1 MDLRDIQ
8 RLHEQYA
15 QGPITI
21 DVDAAPVAALS
32 PPAKSAQPP
41 QPTTRANLFAA
52 LDGNKRLIGM
62 MLLVAAVSLPVGM
75 MLASATKRSPATAP
89 ATTADTAATQP
100 PADVAPAESIQW
112 PGTKESTAT
121 EADVAKPS
129 AASAPSPTV
138 ASAVQAPKKV
148 QPSKSAPAEARKPD
162 PAAHS
167 LTRVVPKDASASAE
181 VKLF

>member
-21 DVDAAPVAALS
+21 DVDAAPVAALNA
-32 PPAKSAQPP
+32 PTKSAQPP
-41 QPTTRANLFAA
+41 QPTTKSNLLAA
-52 LDGNKRLIGM
+52 LDGNKRLIVM
-62 MLLVAAVSLPVGM
+62 MLLVAAISLPVGM

-89 ATTADTAATQP
+89 ATTPETVATQP
-100 PADVAPAESIQW
+100 TAAVAPAESTQW
-112 PGTKESTAT
+112 TVTKEPPGT

-129 AASAPSPTV
+129 GASAPSPTV
-138 ASAVQAPKKV
+138 ASAVQAPRKV
-148 QPSKSAPAEARKPD
+148 QPSKLAPAEARKPD